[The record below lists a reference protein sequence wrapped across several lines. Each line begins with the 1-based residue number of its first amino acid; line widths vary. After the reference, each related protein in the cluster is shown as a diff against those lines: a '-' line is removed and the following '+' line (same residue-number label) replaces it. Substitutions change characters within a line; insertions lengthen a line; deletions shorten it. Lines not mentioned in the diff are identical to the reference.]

1 MNPCSRS
8 QCFLRFKQYTGVSP
22 VTYINDYRFAKAA
35 SLVAN
40 TAYNV
45 TGLCFACGFSD
56 ISYFVKLFRKKFGVP
71 PLQHKKRLLG

>member
-35 SLVAN
+35 SLAGS
-40 TAYNV
+40 TACNV
-45 TGLCFACGFSD
+45 TEICFACGFSD
-56 ISYFVKLFRKKFGVP
+56 TSYFVKLFREKYGVP
-71 PLQHKKRLLG
+71 PLQYKKRMWG